1 MDPGLAPGIAIQAAV
16 RRRLVGIHDDVD
28 GTGGIVARQE
38 MLDSQ
43 LRMPGLE
50 RLRNASSDTCCAC
63 GLVRYR
69 S

>member
-38 MLDSQ
+38 MFGSQ

-50 RLRNASSDTCCAC
+50 RLRNA
-63 GLVRYR
+63 
-69 S
+69 